1 MIFTKKQDCE
11 QLTLFQEDSRANR
24 AASQGSSSEKKT
36 NGTCGLSLC
45 GLSESFGQEPLWV
58 RMCLGY
64 YLRFMTPFAPIWKR
78 QVTKSGR
85 SVFRLTLSVPTMR
98 GTGWLLLPSTR
109 ASQDYKPIRK
119 QTPQEH
125 SGHHGNTLAAGI
137 GIICPE
143 LIGQYINPRFSEWL
157 MGYPGGVDGRMKFKA
172 QMTALGNA
180 VVPQQF
186 YPIFRAIA
194 DLEEMT

>member
-1 MIFTKKQDCE
+1 MSKQDCE
-11 QLTLFQEDSRANR
+11 QLTLFQGDFPANR
-24 AASQGSSSEKKT
+24 TASQESAGVRRTK
-36 NGTCGLSLC
+36 GTCGLNLR

-64 YLRFMTPFAPIWKR
+64 YLRFMTPYAPTWKR
-78 QVTKSGR
+78 QATKSGR

-125 SGHHGNTLAAGI
+125 CGKHGNTLAAGI

-157 MGYPGGVDGRMKFKA
+157 MGFPEGWTDV
-172 QMTALGNA
+172 
-180 VVPQQF
+180 
-186 YPIFRAIA
+186 
-194 DLEEMT
+194 